1 MQPHLLKVFVANRV
15 SLIQELTE
23 TFSWH
28 RVKTKE
34 NPADLISRGATKL
47 QLQDE
52 LWWTGPSLLK
62 DKTLNSDSVVSQ
74 KDDNFFEE
82 LKNPNIVYSFITHAG
97 PSVFLD
103 NCLNITNSFTKLVR
117 IVSYIFRFYFI
128 CKYPDS
134 KQSGVFTNQELERAT
149 AALIKPVQKESLP
162 PIRYSGQ

>member
-1 MQPHLLKVFVANRV
+1 MKFIFFGLESCFGLDPNATTPSKSLCGKPSF
-15 SLIQELTE
+15 LIQELTE

-28 RVKTKE
+28 HVKTKE

-52 LWWTGPSLLK
+52 LWWTGPSFLK

-82 LKNPNIVYSFITHAG
+82 LKNPNSVYSFITQAG

-103 NCLNITNSFTKLVR
+103 NCLNITNSFTNL
-117 IVSYIFRFYFI
+117 F
-128 CKYPDS
+128 
-134 KQSGVFTNQELERAT
+134 GL
-149 AALIKPVQKESLP
+149 
-162 PIRYSGQ
+162 